1 MSVDTPDQLRGLKR
15 VGRVVAATLEAL
27 RRAVRPGIT
36 TGELDAI
43 AAGVFAAHG
52 ARSGPILTYGYPAS
66 ICVSVDDEVVH
77 AIPGN
82 RVLSA
87 GQLVTVDVAADLD
100 GFHADAART
109 VPVGS
114 VDERRRKLIA
124 ATRGALAAGISAAQP
139 GGTLRDIG
147 AAVDRETRARGFCVI
162 RELTGHGIGLA
173 MHEPPS
179 VPNWA
184 APSATDLL
192 TPGLVFT
199 IEPMITAGE
208 PKIVIDADGWTV
220 RTADRSPAA
229 HEEHTVMVA
238 PDGPVVLTA

>member
-1 MSVDTPDQLRGLKR
+1 M
-15 VGRVVAATLEAL
+15 GRVVAATLEAL

-87 GQLVTVDVAADLD
+87 GQLVTVDVAAELD

-114 VDERRRKLIA
+114 VDDRRRKLIA

-139 GGTLRDIG
+139 GATLRDIG
-147 AAVDRETRARGFCVI
+147 AAVDRETRARG
-162 RELTGHGIGLA
+162 
-173 MHEPPS
+173 
-179 VPNWA
+179 
-184 APSATDLL
+184 
-192 TPGLVFT
+192 
-199 IEPMITAGE
+199 
-208 PKIVIDADGWTV
+208 
-220 RTADRSPAA
+220 
-229 HEEHTVMVA
+229 
-238 PDGPVVLTA
+238 